1 MKLNENILRVKEIMG
16 INESADA
23 GENDISFAIDAVL
36 NTTFVEPNKDIVC
49 KIKVIHPKNIEVLK
63 GQQKYLQYKLVITF
77 IGGYGTKYWPRT
89 MAVNDMY
96 EKLMDE
102 AWFLVYNFVGK
113 STAVFSE
120 YVEECD
126 SNEKSVERFHRG
138 ILNI

>member
-16 INESADA
+16 INESAHA
-23 GENDISFAIDAVL
+23 GENDISFAIEAVL

-49 KIKVIHPKNIEVLK
+49 KIEVIHPKNIEVLK

-120 YVEECD
+120 YVKECD
-126 SNEKSVERFHRG
+126 STEKGVERVHRG